1 MDHVKVDI
9 LMNIELFSSLTER
22 ELLEISEKITVK
34 EFLKN
39 ETILREEDTSEYMY
53 IIVFGKAKAFRTSLS
68 GKETIL
74 AIHGEGDHFGE
85 LSLIDGKTAPATV
98 SALENSLVALISRD
112 DFFALLYEHRKLME
126 KLFEFLCRRIRE
138 SWKLVQILN
147 FKNASH
153 RVKML
158 FLMLSEEHGRKTKD
172 GIIIM
177 VRLTHQ
183 DIADM
188 TGLTRET
195 VTRVL
200 DKWRKDKTI
209 RILKNR
215 FIQIAPNFFLS
226 GYEDV
231 I

>member
-1 MDHVKVDI
+1 
-9 LMNIELFSSLTER
+9 MNEVRLDFLKNLELFSDLSDTDLAEV
-22 ELLEISEKITVK
+22 SEKIVLK

-39 ETILREEDTSEYMY
+39 ETILREEETNEYMY
-53 IIVFGKAKAFRTSLS
+53 IILFGKVKAYQTASG

-85 LSLIDGKTAPATV
+85 MSLIDGKTVPATV
-98 SALENSLVALISRD
+98 TALENSLVGLISRS
-112 DFFALLYEHRKLME
+112 DFFNLLYNQRKITD
-126 KLFEFLCRRIRE
+126 KLFQLLCHRIRE
-138 SWKLVQILN
+138 SWKRIQLLN

-158 FLMLSEEHGRKTKD
+158 FIMLSEEHGRKTKD
-172 GIIIM
+172 GIVIL
-177 VRLTHQ
+177 VKLTHQ

-200 DKWRKDKTI
+200 DKWKKDKFI

-215 FIQIAPNFFLS
+215 FIQLDPDFLLN
-226 GYEDV
+226 GFRDV